1 MVVHF
6 FLLFFCKSMQGWIV
20 VTQKSFQVV
29 GGGHCER
36 AEKSSVAIKRIM
48 DDLFNNDIP
57 LPWCKKHEMLK
68 VSLYTPLKYELRGKV
83 KEDGEYLPKDN
94 EYTVGYTVRM
104 WTTNQGGIPIIQ
116 DRYVILRTQ
125 KAEKGETEWCVAMM

>member
-1 MVVHF
+1 MRALTKAVIT
-6 FLLFFCKSMQGWIV
+6 IV
-20 VTQKSFQVV
+20 AIMFASHSSAGEQQKKP
-29 GGGHCER
+29 